1 MSDTGSSN
9 AFPRRDFL
17 KAGGALMVG
26 FAMGV
31 PVRAQQ
37 VDPAGVPDATRLDT
51 WVAIHADNTATIFIG
66 FVELGQGNSTA
77 LLQIA
82 AEELDLDMSQVKTER
97 VETGKTPNQGGTV
110 ASASISRGGPQIRLA
125 AAEARQALLGLAS
138 ARLGIP
144 VDRLSV
150 SRGVVSVAGDSAT
163 SVTYGSLI
171 GDRRF
176 DVAYTGKAPVKD
188 YRSYTVVGTSVPRN
202 DIPAKARG
210 TYVYMHH
217 VRVPGMLHGR
227 IVRPRGQGAYAD
239 AARVMS
245 VDAASIRDVRGARL
259 VRRRDFLGV
268 VAPDEWGAVR
278 AAQQLKVTWETPES
292 LPATPAALFERMRSA
307 ETIDRVS
314 HDKGDVSAAFS
325 TASHVVSHRF
335 DAPYQMHAPF
345 GPNCAIADVK
355 PESAVIMCSSQ
366 NVYLTRTKIADV
378 VQLPEPTITVH
389 YYEGAGAFGHAPYD
403 DCAQAAAV
411 MSQEVGAPVRVQFMR
426 WDEHGWDNYGP
437 AHTADVKVA
446 ADANGTLVAYEYHG
460 WQHTWSQTDTTAQL
474 AAGRPAT
481 ESATDGTRAQAVS
494 TFNAGDMHALPNW
507 RIVNHR
513 VPGLK
518 GFLKGQSLRSP
529 LDIAI
534 SFGSEQVIDE
544 LAYLANMDPYAFRR
558 QNINGERWLAVLTA
572 VAEAAKWTPR
582 KAAANLSRARVVTG
596 RGIALGTH
604 LSSYGAAV
612 AEIEVD
618 RQTGAI
624 VAKKMYGALEA
635 GQVVN
640 PGIIES
646 QITGMLIQAA
656 SRVLKE
662 EVTFSATGVTSTDW
676 ASYPILRFGE
686 APDTT
691 AVVVRRQDQPSTGAG
706 EEAVAA
712 AAAAIANAFFDAT
725 GARLQEF
732 PMTPER
738 VLAALK
744 KDGRG

>member
-1 MSDTGSSN
+1 M
-9 AFPRRDFL
+9 
-17 KAGGALMVG
+17 
-26 FAMGV
+26 
-31 PVRAQQ
+31 
-37 VDPAGVPDATRLDT
+37 
-51 WVAIHADNTATIFIG
+51 
-66 FVELGQGNSTA
+66 
-77 LLQIA
+77 
-82 AEELDLDMSQVKTER
+82 
-97 VETGKTPNQGGTV
+97 
-110 ASASISRGGPQIRLA
+110 
-125 AAEARQALLGLAS
+125 
-138 ARLGIP
+138 
-144 VDRLSV
+144 
-150 SRGVVSVAGDSAT
+150 
-163 SVTYGSLI
+163 
-171 GDRRF
+171 
-176 DVAYTGKAPVKD
+176 
-188 YRSYTVVGTSVPRN
+188 
-202 DIPAKARG
+202 
-210 TYVYMHH
+210 
-217 VRVPGMLHGR
+217 
-227 IVRPRGQGAYAD
+227 
-239 AARVMS
+239 
-245 VDAASIRDVRGARL
+245 
-259 VRRRDFLGV
+259 
-268 VAPDEWGAVR
+268 
-278 AAQQLKVTWETPES
+278 
-292 LPATPAALFERMRSA
+292 
-307 ETIDRVS
+307 
-314 HDKGDVSAAFS
+314 
-325 TASHVVSHRF
+325 
-335 DAPYQMHAPF
+335 
-345 GPNCAIADVK
+345 
-355 PESAVIMCSSQ
+355 
-366 NVYLTRTKIADV
+366 
-378 VQLPEPTITVH
+378 QLPEPKITVH

-437 AHTADVKVA
+437 AHTADVTVA
-446 ADANGTLVAYEYHG
+446 TDANGTLVAYEYHG

-474 AAGRPAT
+474 AVGRPAT

-494 TFNAGDMHALPNW
+494 TFNAGDMHTLPNW

-544 LAYLANMDPYAFRR
+544 LAYLANMDPYQFRR
-558 QNINGERWLAVLTA
+558 QNINGDRWLAVLTA

-618 RQTGAI
+618 RQTGGI
-624 VAKKMYGALEA
+624 VAKKMCGALEA

-662 EVTFSATGVTSTDW
+662 EVKFSATGVTSTDW
-676 ASYPILRFGE
+676 ASYPILRFAE
-686 APDTT
+686 APETV

-744 KDGRG
+744 K